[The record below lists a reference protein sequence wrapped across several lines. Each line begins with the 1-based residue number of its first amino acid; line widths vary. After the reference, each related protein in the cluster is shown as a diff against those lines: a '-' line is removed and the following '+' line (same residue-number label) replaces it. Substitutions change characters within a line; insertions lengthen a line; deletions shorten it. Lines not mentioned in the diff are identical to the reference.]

1 MNRTILAA
9 AALVFL
15 AGAPAAYAQAA
26 GAGTAGK
33 PAPAKPSTPMNAKS
47 SPAASTDCAK
57 LTEAKARQECMTG
70 AGMHKK
76 M

>member
-9 AALVFL
+9 AALVFF
-15 AGAPAAYAQAA
+15 AGAPAAYAQAT

-33 PAPAKPSTPMNAKS
+33 PAPAKPSTPMNAKG
-47 SPAASTDCAK
+47 SPAAPKDCAK
-57 LTEAKARQECMTG
+57 LTEAKARQECMNN
-70 AGMHKK
+70 ADMHKR